1 METQWETISHGRNVM
16 MIFPAYFSTGA
27 PRQPSWACVR
37 GSRAGR
43 ESEKSSITGLKRP
56 CSAGAVTLTRD
67 SATRAPVKYRV
78 AETGAYMPR
87 PRPRHST
94 RRSQKPERLER
105 KGTKRWPDLEAL
117 RRVQGLCGESLGL
130 VRFFKR
136 FRDVEKMGLLVTVSQ
151 TTNRWTRGVKT
162 RQMFFLLSFRFCMH
176 VQITFDNLLHF
187 LEKYGWVRGMYNIK
201 GLKG

>member
-1 METQWETISHGRNVM
+1 M
-16 MIFPAYFSTGA
+16 A
-27 PRQPSWACVR
+27 
-37 GSRAGR
+37 
-43 ESEKSSITGLKRP
+43 
-56 CSAGAVTLTRD
+56 TLTHD

-117 RRVQGLCGESLGL
+117 RRVQGLCSESLGL

-136 FRDVEKMGLLVTVSQ
+136 FRDVEKMGLMVTVSLIT

-162 RQMFFLLSFRFCMH
+162 QPIFLFFISWFFYQERASPWRH
-176 VQITFDNLLHF
+176 
-187 LEKYGWVRGMYNIK
+187 GWLDLALMGAVINYYY
-201 GLKG
+201 